1 MTRRPDSRAGMACF
15 FLLFGLIFVR
25 FCCYGLTYFPQ
36 LDDYIQLHN
45 YTAYHPDVWDFIR
58 RLGLL
63 AARPAAGLLD
73 IFFWGRLWP
82 ALIVGCALIAGLY
95 AASAVLF
102 RRVWSKYFPVGWP
115 FLVLYALL
123 PLGME
128 GTYWLSAANRVV
140 PSLFFVS
147 LTMVLFQQ
155 WCKRGQKRF
164 LAAYFLV
171 QLLSM
176 SFYEQ
181 GLVLAVTG
189 VLLIAL
195 LELREGRRPLWAL
208 LTFVNAGVYF
218 AFTSAFADSALYAD
232 RTSVVLPWQD
242 GWWGWVFLPVL
253 RQIRD
258 AFVKGGIRTAIK
270 GFCRGAGLIAAE
282 GHWLWLV
289 LVLALCAGLFL
300 LAREERFDRS
310 RGREVLPALIA
321 GFLMSLAPVTI
332 FFVLANPWFSLRGT
346 VASFCGLALMGDAV
360 TGWLL
365 SRLKDGETVA
375 AGLCG
380 ALALV
385 FCVAA
390 VSELHDYRAAW
401 EADQAVMAAILEGT
415 NSGASLPSEGEILIL
430 GVEPCYLEEQ
440 NFYFHEHIHGVT
452 ESRWAL
458 TGGLQCVSGRGDFP
472 YVTPLPAAVNAQT
485 FRGMD
490 CASLWLY
497 EPDRQTVRAVTARP
511 AADGSYDLLAG
522 DGSMAGRVTAQGLVR
537 RET

>member
-123 PLGME
+123 PLGLE